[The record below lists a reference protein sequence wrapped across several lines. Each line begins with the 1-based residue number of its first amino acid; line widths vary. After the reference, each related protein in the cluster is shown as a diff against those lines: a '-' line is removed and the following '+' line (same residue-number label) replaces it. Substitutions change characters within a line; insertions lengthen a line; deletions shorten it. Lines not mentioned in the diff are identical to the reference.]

1 VGILTRLFFYLSR
14 VLSIVFLS
22 HRKNKYTRM
31 MTTVESL
38 VEQFK
43 HFGMTDYFVVN
54 GGAIAPFIDAVSR
67 NPTVKYYCFNHEQA
81 AAMAAEGYYRA
92 SGKVAIVLVTSGPGV
107 QNILNGVCGCWYD
120 SIPALFISGQVNT
133 SDSLSSIFSKPRQV
147 GFQETEVESMFS
159 TCTLY
164 TKMILNLAD
173 VDIEFSKAVNLLF
186 HEKRKGPVLIDFPVN
201 LQMSRKDVII
211 NRISN
216 FVDFDFVPDLTE
228 VILTSKRPI
237 VIIGHGARNSCVID
251 WLKIPCV
258 TSWGGVDVI
267 PHDHLM
273 WLGSLGVYG
282 DRIANFAVQ
291 NADLLIILGSRLDTR
306 QTGGN
311 LKAFSRFSKKI
322 MVDIDIEE
330 IRKMEE
336 RGIHLDYPLN
346 TTVQNFISKN
356 PSHGEW
362 IEWLSVIQTW
372 KNEFGRESTRT
383 GEIYSILENIQFP
396 EECIIIA
403 DTGATLV
410 WAVQSIRLGPKQ
422 RLFSSFANS
431 SMGYSLPSAIGAA
444 ISKSVPVVC
453 IIGDG
458 GIQMNIQEFATLKNF
473 NLPVSVFIVNN
484 AGYGIIKQ
492 FQDSYLGGRYS
503 ATAEQ
508 DLFGKR
514 LDFTKIAQAY
524 GLETSDWPIVSEK
537 GPIVHEICIHPNQ
550 KIYPKLDFGNSL
562 ENMSPLL
569 PDLHLHMIVEPVPV
583 VQRSGWVSPEELDK
597 SDQRQLS
604 KSNGEEE
611 KVTH

>member
-1 VGILTRLFFYLSR
+1 
-14 VLSIVFLS
+14 
-22 HRKNKYTRM
+22 

-38 VEQFK
+38 VEQFIK
-43 HFGMTDYFVVN
+43 YGMTDYFVVN
-54 GGAIAPFIDAVSR
+54 GGAIAPFIDAVGQ
-67 NPTVKYYCFNHEQA
+67 NPSVKYYCFNHEQA

-133 SDSLSSIFSKPRQV
+133 SDSLSSITARPRQV

-164 TKMILNLAD
+164 TKKIQSLAD
-173 VDIEFSKAVNLLF
+173 IDIEFSKAVSLLF
-186 HEKRKGPVLIDFPVN
+186 HDKRKGPVLIDFPVN
-201 LQMSRKDVII
+201 LQMTRKDVYIH
-211 NRISN
+211 RVSDL
-216 FVDFDFVPDLTE
+216 VDFDCAPDLTH
-228 VILTSKRPI
+228 IMHASKRPV
-237 VIIGHGARNSCVID
+237 VIIGHGARNTSVLD

-267 PHDHLM
+267 PHGHPL

-282 DRIANFAVQ
+282 DRIANFAIQ

-306 QTGGN
+306 QTGGK
-311 LKAFSRFSKKI
+311 LQAFSRFSKKI

-330 IRKMEE
+330 IRKTEE

-346 TTVQNFISKN
+346 TSVQNFISKN
-356 PSHGEW
+356 PLHGGEW
-362 IEWLSVIQTW
+362 NGWLSIIQSW
-372 KNEFGRESTRT
+372 KDKFGLEPTRI
-383 GEIYSILENIQFP
+383 GKIYSILENIQLP
-396 EECIIIA
+396 EECVIIP

-410 WAVQSIRLGPKQ
+410 WALQSIRLGPKH

-444 ISKSVPVVC
+444 ISKPVPVVC

-458 GIQMNIQEFATLKNF
+458 GVQMNIQELATLKNF

-484 AGYGIIKQ
+484 SGYGIIKQ
-492 FQDSYLGGRYS
+492 FQDSYLGGRHS
-503 ATAEQ
+503 ATAEK
-508 DLFGKR
+508 DLFGNR

-524 GLETSDWPIVSEK
+524 GLETSDSPIVSET
-537 GPIVHEICIHPNQ
+537 GPVVHEICIDPDQ
-550 KIYPKLDFGNSL
+550 KIYPKLEFGNSL

-569 PDLHLHMIVEPVPV
+569 PDLHAYMIVEPAPV
-583 VQRSGWVSPEELDK
+583 VQRSGWISPEELDK
-597 SDQRQLS
+597 RDKNQHNL
-604 KSNGEEE
+604 SNGEATEDIN
-611 KVTH
+611 H